1 MASGPRIVQA
11 RKARKMSQEQ
21 LAQAV
26 GAKKQTVSNWET
38 QKRTAPPAML
48 DALAEAMSISRIW
61 LHTGEGSM
69 DARAPSDTALA
80 VTTQSV
86 ALPSRTAALVELL
99 QDNVTFDLYPEVS
112 AGGGAL
118 VFDERSRI
126 TVTLPRAFV
135 RQFLGFEPPPI
146 MGVSEV
152 TGDSMWPIF
161 QDGDLV
167 LYSLT
172 PDADTTG
179 LYVCNYDGRMV
190 SKRIQP
196 VGRGYRIIS
205 ENRLAGYAPELV
217 KLTANGYEHAETGDV
232 IEFGIVGKI
241 LFPRPETARIQ
252 TEHLAGL
259 LKQMFSEAAAGVQ

>member
-1 MASGPRIVQA
+1 
-11 RKARKMSQEQ
+11 MS
-21 LAQAV
+21 V
-26 GAKKQTVSNWET
+26 
-38 QKRTAPPAML
+38 P
-48 DALAEAMSISRIW
+48 ALAKAIRVDRTTVYRW
-61 LHTGEGSM
+61 LREGADPSARALEDVASATGVSLDWLLTGEGQMEASSPG
-69 DARAPSDTALA
+69 DAALTVDTR
-80 VTTQSV
+80 SV
-86 ALPSRTAALVELL
+86 ALPSRALALVELL
-99 QDNVTFDLYPEVS
+99 QDTVTFDLFPEVS
-112 AGGGAL
+112 AGDGTI

-126 TVTLPRAFV
+126 TVTLPRPFV
-135 RQFLGFEPPPI
+135 RQFLGFNPPPM

-152 TGDSMWPIF
+152 TGDSMWPIL
-161 QDGDLV
+161 QNGDLV

-205 ENRLAGYAPELV
+205 ENRLAGYATELV

-232 IEFGIVGKI
+232 IEFGIVGRI

-252 TEHLAGL
+252 TEHLAGM
-259 LKQMFSEAAAGVQ
+259 LKQMFSEAAAGV